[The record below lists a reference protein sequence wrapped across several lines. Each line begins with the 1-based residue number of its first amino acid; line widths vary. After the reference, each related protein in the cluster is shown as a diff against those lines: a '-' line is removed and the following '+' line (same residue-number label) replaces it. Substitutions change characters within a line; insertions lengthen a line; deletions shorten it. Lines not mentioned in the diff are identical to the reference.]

1 MPDRQGRLSAIV
13 AALSV
18 TAAISVGGFAWVV
31 ISDRDAAI
39 AEARDDLSQARAR
52 AESLQVERE
61 NLLLEL
67 EAALRIGERL
77 SKRVDTLERDLME
90 ARDTRLEVRE
100 VRGTADFP
108 IERAMAEAGD
118 TVAGFAAREGTT
130 EAVVRALN
138 PWLEGAEALETFQT
152 LWVPKQQ

>member
-1 MPDRQGRLSAIV
+1 MPDRRGRLSAIV
-13 AALSV
+13 VALSV
-18 TAAISVGGFAWVV
+18 TAAILVGGLAWVV
-31 ISDRDAAI
+31 ISDREATI
-39 AEARDDLSQARAR
+39 AQARDDLSQARAR

-108 IERAMAEAGD
+108 IQRAMADAGD

-138 PWLEGAEALETFQT
+138 PWLEGTETLETFQT

>member
-1 MPDRQGRLSAIV
+1 MPDRHGRLSAIV
-13 AALSV
+13 ATLSV
-18 TAAISVGGFAWVV
+18 TAAISVGGFAWVA
-31 ISDRDAAI
+31 INDRDATI

-52 AESLQVERE
+52 MGALEVEQE

-77 SKRVDTLERDLME
+77 SDRVDTLERDLAE
-90 ARDTRLEVRE
+90 ARGTRLEVRE
-100 VRGTADFP
+100 IRGTADFP
-108 IERAMAEAGD
+108 IQRAMADAGD

-138 PWLEGAEALETFQT
+138 PWLEGTETLETFQT